1 MSEEVSELV
10 DTVWSEKRE
19 TGDRRGGLRSDIEDM
34 NHWYSGKTY
43 FEDNLLCTYVLFS
56 RQHAFLIVI

>member
-19 TGDRRGGLRSDIEDM
+19 TGDMRGGLRSDIEDM
-34 NHWYSGKTY
+34 NH
-43 FEDNLLCTYVLFS
+43 
-56 RQHAFLIVI
+56 